1 MEEEADAGF
10 RVRGSGNARGAGP
23 RVAMPAPHSVPQ
35 PEPVRYPTPDT
46 RHPVPGTPY
55 RSACN
60 RTCSCSRYVR
70 DSLSFVPSR
79 SSTT

>member
-1 MEEEADAGF
+1 MP
-10 RVRGSGNARGAGP
+10 GSGFGVPGKPAGP
-23 RVAMPAPHSVPQ
+23 DLASRCRPRIPFPNPNPTSGTRH
-35 PEPVRYPTPDT
+35 PTPGT
-46 RHPVPGTPY
+46 RYPVPGTPY

-60 RTCSCSRYVR
+60 LTCSCSRYVR